1 MIHIKLPI
9 NIFLP
14 VKTDISPEYTLYGKS
29 LIYLNGSLYAIFCK
43 NLGKNGNGTIPPIN
57 KSDITLYALDTPLAS
72 RKYIVNKCIIIDNA
86 VTSKHANNNEIIN
99 IIKLVI
105 LLGIDN
111 LYGSGNK
118 NPITNIGI
126 DLKNAATIL
135 FAINLI

>member
-1 MIHIKLPI
+1 MIHTKLPI

-29 LIYLNGSLYAIFCK
+29 LIYLNGNLYAILESQ
-43 NLGKNGNGTIPPIN
+43 LGKNGNGTIPPIN

-86 VTSKHANNNEIIN
+86 VTSKQESINARTN
-99 IIKLVI
+99 IIKLPI
-105 LLGIDN
+105 LFGIDN

-126 DLKNAATIL
+126 DLKKAATIL